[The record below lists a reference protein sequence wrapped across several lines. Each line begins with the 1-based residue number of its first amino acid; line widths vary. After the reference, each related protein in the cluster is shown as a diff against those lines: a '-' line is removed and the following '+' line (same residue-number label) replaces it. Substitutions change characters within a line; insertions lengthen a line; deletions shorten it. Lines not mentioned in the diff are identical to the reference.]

1 MYLEADHRF
10 KMNLSLAGS
19 RTSHWRFGCWMV
31 LTISLHCLKTS
42 KTTTWMSFNPW
53 KQEQKTCIC
62 ISYKVN
68 LTGTQR
74 YISFRKNPT
83 PLTRFCGLRQ
93 VGIHVD
99 AASGGFIAP
108 FQVALLLLLGSGGEK
123 FGGFPPAKI
132 PKNRMA
138 RASNFGQIIFLT
150 MFIHIRTHSDA
161 TWQNVGRNLGL
172 GRQKPAAYPWG
183 LGRTIFSTYHQ
194 MIMMMTISRW
204 WFQVYLIVTPS
215 RGNDA
220 FWLYKFFK
228 WVETSNAE
236 TSQLWTTSQLNP
248 DLTLIYTCVENTFC
262 ISTYDLYSL

>member
-68 LTGTQR
+68 LTGYPKV
-74 YISFRKNPT
+74 YILQKKTYTFHPVLWAST
-83 PLTRFCGLRQ
+83 GGHSCGCCLWWFYCS
-93 VGIHVD
+93 I
-99 AASGGFIAP
+99 SGGVSGNHHQIPLKTTRNVKFGP
-108 FQVALLLLLGSGGEK
+108 CCCCWEVGGEK

-138 RASNFGQIIFLT
+138 RASNFG
-150 MFIHIRTHSDA
+150 SDHFFA
-161 TWQNVGRNLGL
+161 
-172 GRQKPAAYPWG
+172 
-183 LGRTIFSTYHQ
+183 ITY
-194 MIMMMTISRW
+194 I
-204 WFQVYLIVTPS
+204 Y
-215 RGNDA
+215 
-220 FWLYKFFK
+220 
-228 WVETSNAE
+228 
-236 TSQLWTTSQLNP
+236 
-248 DLTLIYTCVENTFC
+248 IYTVFIYT
-262 ISTYDLYSL
+262 